1 MNLLNCNEK
10 LNIALEGDVLKIN
23 TSSIEKGML
32 MSDKSQMEFL
42 LNSTQEFNTLMLPY
56 SYYELIRETYIN
68 TNAKKPPILY
78 LSVSYSDIQGKV
90 YNESI
95 QISAN
100 VLLFMQNP
108 DGSGMCVFNLISTKE
123 KKTMNVFGKIAFNSD
138 SLMVIVS
145 ICAVVI
151 STLSMISTII
161 FSKLQVKHNKN
172 SVKPISAIKLS
183 DYEDKIA
190 VKIQN
195 VGTGPLIIKKLV
207 FKNNS
212 MEAPMLLAMMPKVDQ
227 AWSTFVES
235 VDGWTIPVGGEII
248 LLEICPESD
257 EIKMS
262 VRRRLFEITAFLE
275 YVDIYNTKFKDTRR
289 FEFFGR
295 HFE

>member
-1 MNLLNCNEK
+1 
-10 LNIALEGDVLKIN
+10 
-23 TSSIEKGML
+23 
-32 MSDKSQMEFL
+32 
-42 LNSTQEFNTLMLPY
+42 
-56 SYYELIRETYIN
+56 
-68 TNAKKPPILY
+68 
-78 LSVSYSDIQGKV
+78 
-90 YNESI
+90 
-95 QISAN
+95 
-100 VLLFMQNP
+100 
-108 DGSGMCVFNLISTKE
+108 
-123 KKTMNVFGKIAFNSD
+123 MNVFGKIAFNSD